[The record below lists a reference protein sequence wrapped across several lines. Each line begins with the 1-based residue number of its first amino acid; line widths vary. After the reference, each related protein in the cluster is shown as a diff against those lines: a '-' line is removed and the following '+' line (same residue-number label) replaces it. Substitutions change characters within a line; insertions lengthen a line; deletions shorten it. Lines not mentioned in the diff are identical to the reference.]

1 MKCTKKRVSLERDEC
16 PISKAWLW
24 QGVWNRKISHGRKS
38 EGERKREG
46 AEGEKVEGE
55 GFSQRREEAQ
65 VGRERNT
72 EE

>member
-1 MKCTKKRVSLERDEC
+1 MSDIESVALTGSLKPQNFTRPKER
-16 PISKAWLW
+16 
-24 QGVWNRKISHGRKS
+24 RR
-38 EGERKREG
+38 ERKREG